1 MTEIHLKKYGLTL
14 QQIFAP
20 PHFPIQYIYELI
32 VREQALQI
40 KYKFDDD
47 DDDDDD
53 DDEFFGGKDL
63 SEESK
68 LIFTPSAINVR
79 YRL

>member
-1 MTEIHLKKYGLTL
+1 MTEIDLKKYGLTL

-47 DDDDDD
+47 DDDDD
-53 DDEFFGGKDL
+53 EFFGGKDL

-68 LIFTPSAINVR
+68 LIFTPSATNVR

>member
-1 MTEIHLKKYGLTL
+1 MTEIDLKKYGLTL

-47 DDDDDD
+47 DDDN

-68 LIFTPSAINVR
+68 LIFTPSATNVR

>member
-1 MTEIHLKKYGLTL
+1 M
-14 QQIFAP
+14 
-20 PHFPIQYIYELI
+20 
-32 VREQALQI
+32 REQALQI
-40 KYKFDDD
+40 KYKF

-63 SEESK
+63 SEESN
-68 LIFTPSAINVR
+68 LIFTPSATNVR

>member
-1 MTEIHLKKYGLTL
+1 M
-14 QQIFAP
+14 
-20 PHFPIQYIYELI
+20 
-32 VREQALQI
+32 REQALQI

-68 LIFTPSAINVR
+68 LIFTPSATNVR